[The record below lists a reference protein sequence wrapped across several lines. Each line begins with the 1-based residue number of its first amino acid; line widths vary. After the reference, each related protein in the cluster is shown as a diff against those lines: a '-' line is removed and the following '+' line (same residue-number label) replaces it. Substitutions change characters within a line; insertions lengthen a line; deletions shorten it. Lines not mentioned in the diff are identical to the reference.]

1 MAFDTA
7 AVANE
12 LVTILS
18 GLTGLTTT
26 GAVKIGAPESVA
38 PRLSAYVTIGSQ
50 SSAPKTTG
58 TTYRDARYFVNLA
71 YRVDGAEA
79 TAETTLMGVVDA
91 FLAALYADLT
101 LGGTCGKIEIDTGL
115 ADTPDYQHIA
125 GKEYREYPIIVT
137 ARQYGTYTVNP

>member
-1 MAFDTA
+1 MAFNTA
-7 AVANE
+7 AVTNE
-12 LVTILS
+12 LVSILS
-18 GLTGLTTT
+18 GLTGLTTS
-26 GAVKIGAPESVA
+26 GAVKIGAPESVG

-50 SSAPKTTG
+50 SSNLKTTG
-58 TTYRDARYFVNLA
+58 STYRDARYFVNLA

-101 LGGTCGKIEIDTGL
+101 LNGICAKVEIDTGL
-115 ADTPDYQHIA
+115 ADTPDYQLRA

-137 ARQYGTYTVNP
+137 ARQYGSFTVNP